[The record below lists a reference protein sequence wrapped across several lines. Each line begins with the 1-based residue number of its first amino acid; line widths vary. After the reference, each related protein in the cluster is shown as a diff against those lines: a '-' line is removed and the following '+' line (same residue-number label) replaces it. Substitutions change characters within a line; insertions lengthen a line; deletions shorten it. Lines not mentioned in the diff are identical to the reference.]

1 MHAEKVALKELGEQR
16 RGMEPTQN
24 GSVRPQHDVG
34 PHLLCRT
41 DRGRGIRGEAGGGE
55 RRSSDQP
62 ETKERGEPAEMRER
76 RGLEGRSSRAR
87 RALCGV
93 WAGVAVSTWG
103 RGWAPEASAK
113 YPQTSAPTSGGRRDA
128 SEGRPL
134 LNHREAGVG
143 RRRPTGGALHCW
155 IGAGKREKWGT
166 HLAPA
171 AESPRGR

>member
-1 MHAEKVALKELGEQR
+1 MLRKWRSKNLANKGEGWSPRKTAVCDPSMTWAPTYYAAPTGVEGSGVRLEAEKGGARTSQR
-16 RGMEPTQN
+16 R
-24 GSVRPQHDVG
+24 R
-34 PHLLCRT
+34 
-41 DRGRGIRGEAGGGE
+41 
-55 RRSSDQP
+55 
-62 ETKERGEPAEMRER
+62 RGEPAEMRER

-103 RGWAPEASAK
+103 RGWAPEAGAK

-171 AESPRGR
+171 AESPRGH